1 MIWGGGVKPNWI
13 ENNSKWTL
21 SMSSATKEEI
31 FTAIYGI
38 CSNFSHS
45 LTEGNYL
52 QTNKKLQQCLEPKIL
67 TVFKDMEIIKK
78 KLGRFKYK
86 KKQAAL
92 RSCHLERKT

>member
-1 MIWGGGVKPNWI
+1 
-13 ENNSKWTL
+13 
-21 SMSSATKEEI
+21 MSSASKEEI

-38 CSNFSHS
+38 CSNFFHS

-52 QTNKKLQQCLEPKIL
+52 QTNKKLQQCLEPTIL